1 MDDSGSRITE
11 LPLASVAG
19 AKRPVSEPGHHGVEW
34 HGGDK
39 GEPRKKYMK
48 FPIESSVSFSIG

>member
-1 MDDSGSRITE
+1 MDDSGSRITK

-39 GEPRKKYMK
+39 GATAQEVHEISY
-48 FPIESSVSFSIG
+48 